1 MNRTTYY
8 PGYCTT
14 VHACTY
20 EMTVGLL
27 SDYYRTTIEL
37 LSDYYRTTVR
47 SLLSNYRSST
57 VGLSD
62 DCQTTVGRL
71 SADDCRTT
79 VRDDCRVSADDCRT
93 TEPTV
98 GRLSDCRTTVRRD
111 GRSTVGALS
120 EYCRRTVGVLSE
132 YCRSTVGVLYTV
144 RKLLSP
150 VATVGR
156 SDCRSVGPGIR
167 SRRVSFMNIVHM

>member
-111 GRSTVGALS
+111 GRSTVGVLS
-120 EYCRRTVGVLSE
+120 RSTVGVLSE
-132 YCRSTVGVLYTV
+132 YCRST
-144 RKLLSP
+144 LLSEYCILCGNCCRLSRP
-150 VATVGR
+150 SVGR
-156 SDCRSVGPGIR
+156 TVALSDQGSD
-167 SRRVSFMNIVHM
+167 RVVYHS